1 MKKQTGKESRE
12 KEKDGGWKRRRRR
25 REREEEEEK
34 ELRRKE
40 TNRKR
45 FHGCPATS
53 PLNRFGGVGGIFQA
67 VLLFALYNCITVGL
81 LRDNAPED
89 SLQLAYFL
97 PLHCHLHCIPSSLS
111 LFVGGGS
118 CLLSLLYCL
127 RHQSRTFRS
136 TTDHRGSNHH
146 WAFCCNTI
154 PYALRPLPPPGLSH
168 AGCTGLYPRIFEIA
182 LIPECQ
188 D

>member
-67 VLLFALYNCITVGL
+67 VLLFALYNCITV
-81 LRDNAPED
+81 
-89 SLQLAYFL
+89 
-97 PLHCHLHCIPSSLS
+97 
-111 LFVGGGS
+111 
-118 CLLSLLYCL
+118 
-127 RHQSRTFRS
+127 
-136 TTDHRGSNHH
+136 
-146 WAFCCNTI
+146 
-154 PYALRPLPPPGLSH
+154 
-168 AGCTGLYPRIFEIA
+168 
-182 LIPECQ
+182 
-188 D
+188 